1 MEDVKDLIGRLMN
14 HVDGSS
20 FSDEELKR
28 QINAIYSIY
37 ASIMGSEQIIV
48 QASRYNA
55 LKYIHDEN
63 PRIRLI
69 GMERLILESRDYTRV
84 PTEEEIP
91 SILDKLEDMINFLI
105 PNYVK
110 EGKYRLVIG
119 IGCTGGKHRSVTL
132 ANALYKRMKDH
143 GNYGLTLVHKDV
155 DRLK

>member
-55 LKYIHDEN
+55 LKYKPPYPPHRHGTAHSGKPGLYQSAYGGRNTIHS
-63 PRIRLI
+63 
-69 GMERLILESRDYTRV
+69 G
-84 PTEEEIP
+84 
-91 SILDKLEDMINFLI
+91 
-105 PNYVK
+105 
-110 EGKYRLVIG
+110 
-119 IGCTGGKHRSVTL
+119 
-132 ANALYKRMKDH
+132 
-143 GNYGLTLVHKDV
+143 
-155 DRLK
+155 